1 MTPRVSNRNWLLRDV
16 PRTVAL
22 VAWLAFAFSVL
33 ILFADWPQRAPRQ
46 EAANPTP
53 PVDADEQ
60 YSGSII
66 VHKRGEECWQRVL
79 DNRTGKMWDIGVVNC
94 ADAMTPVI
102 PDAGASITG
111 ADRMRAISK
120 AFGRPA
126 N

>member
-1 MTPRVSNRNWLLRDV
+1 MSPRVSNRTWLLRDV

-33 ILFADWPQRAPRQ
+33 ILFADWPQREPRQ
-46 EAANPTP
+46 EAAAP
-53 PVDADEQ
+53 PVDLQEQ

-79 DNRTGKMWDIGVVNC
+79 DNRSGQMWDIGVVNC

-102 PDAGASITG
+102 PDATVSITG
-111 ADRMRAISK
+111 ADRLRAISK